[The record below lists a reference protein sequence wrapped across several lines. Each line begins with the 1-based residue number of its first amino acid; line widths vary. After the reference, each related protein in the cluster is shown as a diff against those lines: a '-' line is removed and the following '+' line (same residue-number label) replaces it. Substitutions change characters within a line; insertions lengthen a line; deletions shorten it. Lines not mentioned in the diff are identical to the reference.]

1 MRQAYHKGAR
11 HTSANRSKK
20 HGLSGQIALVQR
32 VLVQRVLTAYACRG
46 ADGLPR
52 PSAPPSLPFS

>member
-32 VLVQRVLTAYACRG
+32 VLTAYACRG